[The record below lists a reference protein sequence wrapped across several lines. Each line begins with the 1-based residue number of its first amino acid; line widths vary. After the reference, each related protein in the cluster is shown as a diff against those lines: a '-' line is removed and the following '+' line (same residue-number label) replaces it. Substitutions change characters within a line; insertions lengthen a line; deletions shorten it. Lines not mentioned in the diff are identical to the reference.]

1 MRRLLLFA
9 HAIVNCIWSDVFS
22 HPWKDLQS
30 CSLKACSGFSSL
42 QSAWLCLA
50 FIDVLVAKTWKHQ
63 VTTCHPRTVVALSG
77 SSQENVCQR
86 GKVEWRTSRRSCAM
100 LCNIIELETLMVLT
114 TRRLEVFSCEKGSC
128 GPSFSFAKEHDFFE
142 AFDWNAMKVGTKCK
156 FSHHFVFQKNS
167 WTL

>member
-100 LCNIIELETLMVLT
+100 LCNIIELETDGSNDSKTRSLFMWEGLMWTFFLFCEGA
-114 TRRLEVFSCEKGSC
+114 RLFWGLWLERHEGWDKMQVFTSLCF
-128 GPSFSFAKEHDFFE
+128 P
-142 AFDWNAMKVGTKCK
+142 
-156 FSHHFVFQKNS
+156 KNS